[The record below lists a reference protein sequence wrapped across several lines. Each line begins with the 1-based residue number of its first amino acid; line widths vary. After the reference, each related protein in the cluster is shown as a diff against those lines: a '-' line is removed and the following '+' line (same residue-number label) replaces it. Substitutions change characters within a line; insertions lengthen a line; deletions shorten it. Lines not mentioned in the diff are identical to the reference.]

1 MHLIC
6 CHIHIETISD
16 EEELRR
22 MVAFVAAIPVSAKN
36 LLRGENSVR
45 EDLKDLLSTED
56 MTDIESALNGP
67 NYCIDVLGHYLAKQ
81 VRTGK
86 LTDHQLGVIN
96 MTGITQF
103 SAAVGA
109 MERLRNSFI
118 PVIYTL
124 HQRMI
129 MMSWLLLLSLHFLNK
144 FWWYTIPLGFLVAYI
159 LIGMDSM
166 SCEIE
171 EPFGYDQND
180 LDLTKFCA
188 GIIRDT
194 QEILGRR
201 SKLSGSAVLHVP
213 TNSKQGLMTQAPHL
227 QILVENFADDSVDIE
242 KA

>member
-1 MHLIC
+1 
-6 CHIHIETISD
+6 
-16 EEELRR
+16 

-96 MTGITQF
+96 MTCITQF